1 MSMWMRLSRTCLS
14 SAKVSRISAAAR
26 EQLYLNWDD
35 VVKEV
40 YADYCT
46 RA

>member
-1 MSMWMRLSRTCLS
+1 MILDILSDPAGYER
-14 SAKVSRISAAAR
+14 VSAAAR
-26 EQLYLNWDD
+26 SDLYLNWDD

-46 RA
+46 FKAK